1 MPTVYNKVTLNGDT
15 LIDLSQDTVASAS
28 DIVSGKVG
36 HLNDGTQVTGTAV
49 VDGGSE
55 EGVPEPLNDVV
66 FVDYDGEIVYQY
78 SAAEFAQ
85 LSAMPA
91 NPSHTGLTA
100 QGWNWTLADAKTYVQ
115 NYGTLCIGQNY
126 KTSDGKTRIYVTVTS
141 ETLGMA
147 QYLLFYASVKGG
159 VTVDWGDGTEAVT
172 TTANANALSTLSH
185 TYAAVGDYIIEI
197 TVSTGTIVRIG
208 YNGANLGFLFNNSA
222 AGLVSALNVTKI
234 EFGSGITHLHRNSLR
249 YLVNLESISVPT
261 SITEI
266 GTIATGE
273 VFTDSGLKCFVVP
286 SGVTKLL
293 TKNFNGC
300 TRLKFLPV
308 PKSLVTTGAVSDSA
322 YLDSLRMFTTGEVTT
337 VSGALIYGSDRLERF
352 SVPGTYSSIPQ
363 SFCRECKLLEKI
375 VVPANVTAIADY
387 AMTGLRNIREIHL
400 KPTSPPTLANSRGMS
415 AYAHTIIYV
424 PYSADHSIL
433 NNYKAAT
440 NWSGFASYMQEEP
453 Q

>member
-1 MPTVYNKVTLNGDT
+1 MPTTYNKVTVDGT
-15 LIDLSQDTVASAS
+15 ALIDLSQDTVSSAS
-28 DIVSGKVG
+28 DIVAGKTG
-36 HLNDGTQVTGTAV
+36 HLNDGTQVTGTYA
-49 VDGGSE
+49 GGGAE
-55 EGVPEPLNDVV
+55 EGVQEPLSDVV
-66 FVDYDGEIVYQY
+66 FVDYDGEILHQY
-78 SAAEFAQ
+78 SASEFAS

-91 NPSHTGLTA
+91 DPTHAGLTA
-100 QGWNWTLADAKTYVQ
+100 QGWNWTLEDAKAYVR

-126 KTSDGKTRIYVTVTS
+126 TTSDGRTRVYVTVTDK
-141 ETLGMA
+141 TLGHA

-159 VTVDWGDGTEAVT
+159 VTVDWGDGTTET
-172 TTANANALSTLSH
+172 TTANANALSTMSH
-185 TYAAVGDYIIEI
+185 TYAAPGDYVIEMAVSEGT
-197 TVSTGTIVRIG
+197 TVKIG
-208 YNGANLGFLFNNSA
+208 YNGANSGFLQNNSA

-300 TRLKFLPV
+300 TRLRFLPV

-322 YLDSLRMFTTGEVTT
+322 YLDSLRMFTTGEVTS
-337 VSGALIYGSDRLERF
+337 VSGALVHGSDRLERF
-352 SVPGTYSSIPQ
+352 SVPGTYTSIPQ

-375 VVPANVTAIADY
+375 VVPATVTAIADY
-387 AMTGLRNIREIHL
+387 AMTGLRNIREIHMR
-400 KPTSPPTLANSRGMS
+400 PTSPPALANARAMS
-415 AYAHTIIYV
+415 AYAYTVIYV
-424 PYSADHSIL
+424 PYSADHSYL
-433 NNYKAAT
+433 EAYRTAT

>member
-15 LIDLSQDTVASAS
+15 LIDLSQDTVSSAS
-28 DIVSGKVG
+28 DIVAGKVG
-36 HLNDGTQVTGTAV
+36 HLNDGTQVTGTYA
-49 VDGGSE
+49 GGGAE
-55 EGVPEPLNDVV
+55 EGVSEPLNDVV
-66 FVDYDGEIVYQY
+66 FVDYDGEIVQQY
-78 SAAEFAQ
+78 TKEEFLA
-85 LSAMPA
+85 LSDMPA
-91 NPSHTGLTA
+91 NPTHTGLTA

-141 ETLGMA
+141 ETLGMP

-159 VTVDWGDGTEAVT
+159 VTVNWGDGTEAVT

-197 TVSTGTIVRIG
+197 TVSTGTTVRIG
-208 YNGANLGFLFNNSA
+208 YNGSNSGFLFNNSA
-222 AGLVSALNVTKI
+222 GAYVSSLNVTKI
-234 EFGSGITHLHRNSLR
+234 EFGSGIVQLHRNSLR
-249 YLVNLESISVPT
+249 FLPNLESISVPT
-261 SITEI
+261 SIADI
-266 GTIATGE
+266 GTSTTGE

-300 TRLKFLPV
+300 TRLRFLPV
-308 PKSLVTTGAVSDSA
+308 PKSLVTTGVVSDSS
-322 YLDSLRMFTTGEVTT
+322 YLDSLRMFTTGEVTS

-352 SVPGTYSSIPQ
+352 SVPGTYTSIPQ
-363 SFCRECKLLEKI
+363 SFCRECKLVKKI
-375 VVPANVTAIADY
+375 VIPATVTSIADY
-387 AMTGLRNIREIHL
+387 AMGGLRNVREIHL

-424 PYSADHSIL
+424 PYSADHSVL
-433 NNYKAAT
+433 NAYKTAT
-440 NWSGFASYMQEEP
+440 NWSGFASNMQEEP